1 MTKGELFATYAL
13 PIIAAAVTAL
23 AGFLGAQL
31 KGLYQ
36 KYINDK
42 TKESVVRTCVKA
54 VEQLYHD
61 LGGPKKLEK
70 AKEGIEAMLN
80 EKGIPITE
88 LEMNL
93 LIEAVVSEFNY
104 GFAKASEVSGLDT
117 PSLVEKEPEAPEY
130 KIVSDTIKLEDLN
143 LKLEDLNLGYSEEE
157 GPSM

>member
-1 MTKGELFATYAL
+1 MTKGEIFATYAL
-13 PIIAAAVTAL
+13 PVIAAAVTAL

-61 LGGPKKLEK
+61 LGGPEKLEK
-70 AKEGIEAMLN
+70 AKEGIEEMLN

-104 GFAKASEVSGLDT
+104 GFARAGDVPELDT
-117 PSLVEKEPEAPEY
+117 RSLVK
-130 KIVSDTIKLEDLN
+130 VSPAA
-143 LKLEDLNLGYSEEE
+143 LKNDSPAAYSEEE
-157 GPSM
+157 GASL